1 MMPAC
6 DAEIAATVP
15 RRMLP
20 SGGDYSPFVPYLRL
34 PIEPEADLEPRIPA
48 TIVRWRTSCRH
59 LVFPGLWLFIALVSA
74 FDTYLTVK
82 FQEHLIYHEINPL
95 ARMILRREAWDP
107 SLLIGLKFLG
117 SLLSLGF
124 LGALHLRNRRLGL
137 MVTAGLAA
145 FQLGLLCFLIGA

>member
-1 MMPAC
+1 MPAC
-6 DAEIAATVP
+6 DAEMATTVP
-15 RRMLP
+15 RRLRS
-20 SGGDYSPFVPYLRL
+20 SGGDYSPSAPGPRL
-34 PIEPEADLEPRIPA
+34 PIEPQADRAALAAA
-48 TIVRWRTSCRH
+48 TVVKWRTSCRH
-59 LVFPGLWLFIALVSA
+59 LVFPALWLFIGLVAA

-82 FQEHLIYHEINPL
+82 FQADLIYHEINPL

-107 SLLIGLKFLG
+107 SLLVGLKFLG

-145 FQLGLLCFLIGA
+145 FQLGLLCYLVAA